1 MLKFSFLIALY
12 NGEDYLPS
20 LLDSLLN
27 QDVPYDEYEIICLD
41 DCSPD
46 HSSDVVK
53 TYQKKFPNIRLYKN
67 EKNCKIA
74 TNVNKLIWWAKGKYF
89 WTFGQDDYVEPNC
102 LARVWNK
109 LESNNLD
116 VLVFNYRRVDQFGK
130 ALEDIHEVE
139 NTHPMSGV
147 DWIENQYVAKHRDYC
162 YYILGYE
169 WRAIFRTEHWREHNI
184 RCVDGLSWEDTVI
197 MMKAIVYSQSVASI
211 DDILYNYRRHIGSI
225 SSSANHIKRGDYIFE
240 FSFQVGEEV
249 ENFYDELLTL
259 APQLAPNMYKQLV
272 WRYNC
277 FAFDLIRTSK
287 EQKKN
292 FYRRYNEHRLLV
304 RQKCDW
310 LNWKSRIL
318 LSTIGYALSRVC
330 EVGYKTKKNILG

>member
-1 MLKFSFLIALY
+1 MY
-12 NGEDYLPS
+12 NGEESLPC

-27 QDVPYDEYEIICLD
+27 QDISYDEYEIICLD

-46 HSSDVVK
+46 HSSDVVM
-53 TYQKKFPNIRLYKN
+53 TYQKKYPNIRLYKN

-74 TNVNKLIWWAKGKYF
+74 TNVNKLIGWVKGKYF
-89 WTFGQDDYVEPNC
+89 WILGQDDYIEPNC
-102 LARVWNK
+102 IARVWSK

-116 VLVFNYRRVDQFGK
+116 VLVFNYRRVDQWGNI
-130 ALEDIHEVE
+130 LENIHEVE
-139 NTHPMSGV
+139 NTLSMSGV

-162 YYILGYE
+162 CYILGYE
-169 WRAIFRTEHWREHNI
+169 WRAVFRTEHWREYHI

-197 MMKAIVYSQSVASI
+197 MMKAIVYSQFVASI
-211 DDILYNYRRHIGSI
+211 DDILYNYRRHIGTI

-249 ENFYDELLTL
+249 EQFYEELLML

-277 FAFDLIRTSK
+277 FAFDLVRTSR

-292 FYRRYNEHRLLV
+292 FYKHYNKYRSLV
-304 RQKCDW
+304 CQKKHW
-310 LNWKSRIL
+310 LNWKSRLMLSDIGYL
-318 LSTIGYALSRVC
+318 LSRICETGYRI
-330 EVGYKTKKNILG
+330 KKNILE